1 MKEKI
6 ANTIALHQM
15 TINELKEI
23 KRNID
28 DSIEDSVKLKLSIET
43 RHIIGFDVG
52 IYKRKKIL
60 SISNYTMNLLLDE
73 AIKKEKER
81 IDKLI
86 DMEIERKLSIIDTT
100 KEKPVIDTKDND
112 LCIQFIKDYLNKT
125 DEPNCF
131 FQTLYEKCEIYCK
144 EHNSEMISRKR
155 LSLCLKELGCVIKS
169 KKNSDNVP
177 YRYVWFDNIII

>member
-6 ANTIALHQM
+6 ANSIVLHQQ
-15 TINELKEI
+15 TINELNLIKERLADATPGSIKFEI
-23 KRNID
+23 KSKQIFFTDLYIHRDTIPV
-28 DSIEDSVKLKLSIET
+28 SE
-43 RHIIGFDVG
+43 
-52 IYKRKKIL
+52 
-60 SISNYTMNLLLDE
+60 YTMKLVIDK
-73 AIKKEKER
+73 AIEKEKDY
-81 IDKLI
+81 INKLI
-86 DMEIERKLSIIDTT
+86 DMEIARKLSITYTT
-100 KEKPVIDTKDND
+100 KEKPVINTKDND